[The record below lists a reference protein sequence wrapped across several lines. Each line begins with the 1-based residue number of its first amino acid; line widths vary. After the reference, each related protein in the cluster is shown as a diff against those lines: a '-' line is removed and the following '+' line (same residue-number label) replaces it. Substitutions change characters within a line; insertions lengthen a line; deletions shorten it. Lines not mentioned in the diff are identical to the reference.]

1 MLRPWG
7 PAPGQGS
14 QHTGPRPRPRQG
26 EVWTRIAV
34 GAGRTIG
41 RLSRQLGLGEGAVI
55 GGRVTLALDRGVLR
69 RLATGRRV
77 VLVTGTNGKTTTAH
91 LVAAA
96 LRTAGVVAH
105 NDTGANMVDGA
116 VAALVARPDAPFAV
130 LEVDELHLA
139 QVAAAASPTVVVLLN
154 LTRDQLDRSTEVAAV
169 AASIGQ
175 ALQAQP
181 QALVIANCDDPVV
194 VAVVD
199 GQQRVGWVAFG
210 GNWLDDATLC
220 PRCGE
225 RLSREGT
232 DWSCLSC
239 GLRRPE
245 AQWRFGDGVV
255 EGPESTVPLALQLP
269 GEHNRG
275 NAAAAVAAATAL
287 GVAPASAAA
296 AIAAVRSVAH
306 RYALVERGAQRLTLL
321 LAKNPASWRET
332 LPLLAKA
339 HGLLLAVNAREA
351 DGRDTSWLWDIPF
364 EELPQLPTVASGDA
378 APDLGLRLS
387 YAGIAHDTV
396 ADPLA
401 ALERLPS
408 GEVAVVANYTAFTH
422 LWHALE
428 RTTGP

>member
-1 MLRPWG
+1 MLRRRG
-7 PAPGQGS
+7 PAPGQLS
-14 QHTGPRPRPRQG
+14 QRTGPWLRPG
-26 EVWTRIAV
+26 EVWTWIAL

-41 RLSRQLGLGEGAVI
+41 RLSRRLGLGDGAVI
-55 GGRVTLALDRGVLR
+55 GGRVTLALDRGALR

-96 LRTAGVVAH
+96 LRTAGAVAH

-116 VAALVARPDAPFAV
+116 VAALVACPDAPFAV

-139 QVAAAASPTVVVLLN
+139 QVAAAVCPAVVVLLN

-169 AASIGQ
+169 AASIGG
-175 ALQAQP
+175 ALQTQP

-194 VAVVD
+194 VAAVD
-199 GQQRVGWVAFG
+199 GHQRVEWVAFG
-210 GNWLDDATLC
+210 GSWLDDATLC

-225 RLSREGT
+225 RLSWEGT
-232 DWSCLSC
+232 DWYSPSC

-245 AQWRFGDGVV
+245 AQWRFGEGTI

-275 NAAAAVAAATAL
+275 NAAAAMAAATAL
-287 GVAPASAAA
+287 GVAPAAAA
-296 AIAAVRSVAH
+296 AALAGVRSVAH
-306 RYALVERGAQRLTLL
+306 RYAVVQRGGHRLTLL

-332 LPLLAKA
+332 LPLLEKA
-339 HGLLLAVNAREA
+339 DGLLLAVNAREA

-364 EELPQLPTVASGDA
+364 EELPHLPTVTSGDA
-378 APDLGLRLS
+378 APDLGLRLF

-401 ALERLPS
+401 GLERLPS
-408 GEVAVVANYTAFTH
+408 GEIAVVANYTAFTG
-422 LWHALE
+422 LWRVLD
-428 RTTGP
+428 RTAGP

>member
-1 MLRPWG
+1 VR
-7 PAPGQGS
+7 
-14 QHTGPRPRPRQG
+14 
-26 EVWTRIAV
+26 TRIAV
-34 GAGRTIG
+34 GAGRTAG
-41 RLSRQLGLGEGAVI
+41 RLSRQLGLGDGAVI

-69 RLATGRRV
+69 KLATGRRV

-91 LVAAA
+91 LAAAA
-96 LRTAGVVAH
+96 LRTAGAVAH
-105 NDTGANMVDGA
+105 NDTGANMVAGV

-139 QVAAAASPTVVVLLN
+139 QVAAAVSPAVIVLLN

-169 AASIGQ
+169 AASIGE
-175 ALQAQP
+175 ALQTQP
-181 QALVIANCDDPVV
+181 KALVIANCDDPVV
-194 VAVVD
+194 VAAVD
-199 GQQRVGWVAFG
+199 GHRRVGWVAFG
-210 GNWLDDATLC
+210 GNWLGDSTLC

-232 DWSCLSC
+232 DWSCSSC

-245 AQWRFGDGVV
+245 AEWRFGDGAI
-255 EGPESTVPLALQLP
+255 EGPELTVPLALQLP

-275 NAAAAVAAATAL
+275 NATAAMAAATAL
-287 GVAPASAAA
+287 GVAPAPAAA
-296 AIAAVRSVAH
+296 AIAGLRSVAH
-306 RYALVERGAQRLTLL
+306 RYAVVERGAQRLTLL

-332 LPLLAKA
+332 LPLLTKA
-339 HGLLLAVNAREA
+339 DGLLLAVNAREA

-364 EELPQLPTVASGDA
+364 EELPQLPTVVSGDA

-408 GEVAVVANYTAFTH
+408 REVAVVANYTAFTA
-422 LWHALE
+422 LWQALE
-428 RTTGP
+428 TTAGP